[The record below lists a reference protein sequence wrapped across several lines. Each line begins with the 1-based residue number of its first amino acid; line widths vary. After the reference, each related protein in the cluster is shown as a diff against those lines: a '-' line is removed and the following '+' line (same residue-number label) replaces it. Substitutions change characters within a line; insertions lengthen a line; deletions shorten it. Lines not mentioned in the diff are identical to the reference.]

1 MEKIESFVVD
11 KRLATLPF
19 YVELAGITYPTP
31 NYDIVRECSDIF
43 VLEYI
48 IDGTGTVEVDGKVF
62 HPRKGDVYL
71 LPKGSRHHY
80 YAAKNDPFHKI
91 WMNVNGDL
99 CRQLIQLY
107 RLSGKYHFRDIDLY
121 EPFDRFLRICENRD
135 TDIVLLYDQCS
146 LVFLEILQ
154 KLSHHI
160 EKKTAVNEYAAQ
172 AKEFC
177 DRNIYQKI
185 AAQDAAKQVGLS
197 VSQLNRLFKQ
207 EYGCT
212 VYAYILRNK
221 ISTAKALL
229 SGTSLAVSEIAFLL
243 KFADEHYFSSIFK
256 QKTGMTPTQWRK
268 R

>member
-1 MEKIESFVVD
+1 MERIESFVLD
-11 KRLATLPF
+11 KSVVALPF

-31 NYDIVRECSDIF
+31 NYDIQRECSDVY

-48 IDGTGTVEVDGKVF
+48 LAGTGTVEVDGKSF
-62 HPRKGDVYL
+62 HPTKGDVYL

-80 YAAKNDPFHKI
+80 YAAKDDPFHKI

-99 CRQLIQLY
+99 CHQLIQLY
-107 RLSGKYHFRDIDLY
+107 RLSGKYHFKDIDLS
-121 EPFDRFLRICENRD
+121 EPFARFLKICENRD
-135 TDIVLLYDQCS
+135 ADLCDQCS

-185 AAQDAAKQVGLS
+185 TVDDVAKQVGLS

-207 EYGCT
+207 EYSCA

-221 ISTAKALL
+221 ISTAQALL
-229 SGTSLAVSEIAFLL
+229 SGTSLAVSEIAYLL
-243 KFADEHYFSSIFK
+243 KFADEHYFTNIFK
-256 QKTGMTPTQWRK
+256 HKTGLTPTQWRK